1 MCDMIGTNYILFSF
15 IFMGTTQ
22 VINGILIFIKL

>member
-1 MCDMIGTNYILFSF
+1 MCDMIGTNDILFSF